1 MICREPDRLAGFYEA
16 AFGFTPTGAI
26 SIREPALAEL
36 IGVPEATAR
45 VITLRLG
52 EQQIALA
59 GIWPSGRSYPRNV
72 SGPSPLFQHCAIV
85 VSDMAAAYARLSAQ
99 AGWNTISIN
108 GPQVL
113 PASSG
118 GVTAYKFR
126 DPDGHPLELL
136 AYPRNAVPARWQNF
150 RASACLGIDHS
161 AISIT
166 NTRRSVMFYERL
178 GLTCIGSS
186 LNRGPEQDEL
196 DGIAEAFVE
205 VTALALPTNSTP
217 HIELLCY
224 RDTGAR
230 EWALP
235 NTNDIA
241 ATRLVLAVD
250 NKEILRALCAQCSD
264 ALLSGPVRFESGAF
278 QAMLRDPD
286 GHSLCLEAPP

>member
-1 MICREPDRLAGFYEA
+1 MVIRLNSLLTRATPFPHDGKIFGRAG
-16 AFGFTPTGAI
+16 
-26 SIREPALAEL
+26 
-36 IGVPEATAR
+36 
-45 VITLRLG
+45 
-52 EQQIALA
+52 
-59 GIWPSGRSYPRNV
+59 
-72 SGPSPLFQHCAIV
+72 
-85 VSDMAAAYARLSAQ
+85 
-99 AGWNTISIN
+99 
-108 GPQVL
+108 
-113 PASSG
+113 
-118 GVTAYKFR
+118 
-126 DPDGHPLELL
+126 
-136 AYPRNAVPARWQNF
+136 
-150 RASACLGIDHS
+150 LGIDHS

-166 NTRRSVMFYERL
+166 DTKRSVMFYEQL

-205 VTALALPTNSTP
+205 VTALALPISSTP

-235 NTNDIA
+235 NTNDMA

-250 NKEILRALCAQCSD
+250 NNEILQALCAQCSN

-278 QAMLRDPD
+278 RAMLRDPD

>member
-1 MICREPDRLAGFYEA
+1 MDRRCCPLRPA
-16 AFGFTPTGAI
+16 A
-26 SIREPALAEL
+26 
-36 IGVPEATAR
+36 
-45 VITLRLG
+45 
-52 EQQIALA
+52 
-59 GIWPSGRSYPRNV
+59 
-72 SGPSPLFQHCAIV
+72 SPPINCAIPMV
-85 VSDMAAAYARLSAQ
+85 IRLNSLLTRATPFPHDGKIFGR
-99 AGWNTISIN
+99 AG
-108 GPQVL
+108 
-113 PASSG
+113 
-118 GVTAYKFR
+118 
-126 DPDGHPLELL
+126 
-136 AYPRNAVPARWQNF
+136 
-150 RASACLGIDHS
+150 LGIDHS

-166 NTRRSVMFYERL
+166 DTKRSVMFYEQL

-205 VTALALPTNSTP
+205 VTALALPISSTP

-235 NTNDIA
+235 NTNDMA

-250 NKEILRALCAQCSD
+250 NNEILQALCAQCSN

-278 QAMLRDPD
+278 RAMLRDPD